1 MRLAPLVFVFLISFV
16 FAQEEEKRK
25 IDVLIEKISTKK
37 NIEVN
42 TNIKNPFVQIER
54 FVKPLPVVKKKEEIA
69 AALEVAG
76 VINKKAIIN
85 GKLYRA
91 GDEIS
96 GNVIQTITEEGV
108 TFMKDG
114 KAFMKK
120 FTKEDDI
127 SIKRD
132 K

>member
-1 MRLAPLVFVFLISFV
+1 MRLAPLVFVFLTSFV

-37 NIEVN
+37 YIEVN

-54 FVKPLPVVKKKEEIA
+54 FEKPLPVVKKKEEA
-69 AALEVAG
+69 VLEVAG

-114 KAFMKK
+114 KTFMKK

>member
-1 MRLAPLVFVFLISFV
+1 MRLAPLVFVFLVSLV

-37 NIEVN
+37 NIEIN

-54 FVKPLPVVKKKEEIA
+54 FVKPLSVVKKKEEV
-69 AALEVAG
+69 ALEVTG